1 MQLLEY
7 VFALL
12 VVVAMLAA
20 FCWLVWVSLHGLWGI
35 FKGAQ
40 HLRRGEADPML
51 GTKDK
56 GEWLFYVSGWLA
68 GMALLWYFLS
78 RYF

>member
-1 MQLLEY
+1 
-7 VFALL
+7 
-12 VVVAMLAA
+12 
-20 FCWLVWVSLHGLWGI
+20 
-35 FKGAQ
+35 
-40 HLRRGEADPML
+40 ML